1 MANEQPL
8 TEQEKRY
15 LNALKLFMERGGKPE
30 LQESAK
36 MLDELSPKQARAM
49 IGSYHL
55 ALEDPRAFAISQ
67 KIIGWISPILHPWAH
82 IRNIFRHRKPGA

>member
-1 MANEQPL
+1 MANEQSL
-8 TEQEKRY
+8 TEQEERY

-36 MLDELSPKQARAM
+36 MLNELSPDQARVM

-55 ALEDPRAFAISQ
+55 ALEDPRAFVISQ
-67 KIIGWISPILHPWAH
+67 KIIGWISPILHPWVH
-82 IRNIFRHRKPGA
+82 IRNIFHRPKPRG